1 MSTSGLSTSFIYP
14 LILVAGILQAWGPPM
29 NGALQK
35 SLVNPW
41 LASLVSFMPIIALLL
56 CLFLCVP
63 KPLPTLEREDNNAS

>member
-1 MSTSGLSTSFIYP
+1 
-14 LILVAGILQAWGPPM
+14 M